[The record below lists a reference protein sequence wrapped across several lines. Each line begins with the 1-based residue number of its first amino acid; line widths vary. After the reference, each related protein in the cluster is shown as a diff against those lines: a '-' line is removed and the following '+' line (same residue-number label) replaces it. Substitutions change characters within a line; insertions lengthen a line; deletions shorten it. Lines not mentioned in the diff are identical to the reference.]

1 MSSETERIFAQSRLL
16 IYGLARLSEVY
27 AGFVYCVMTG
37 AREKNVHRLAERKG
51 FRLDKVGKG
60 QHRFYIVSLEFSG
73 RMSSGVPDHEYSF
86 SLEQAEEWLAA
97 RDDRAKGK

>member
-1 MSSETERIFAQSRLL
+1 
-16 IYGLARLSEVY
+16 
-27 AGFVYCVMTG
+27 MTG

-60 QHRFYIVSLEFSG
+60 QHRFYIIDLESSG
-73 RMSSGVPDHEYSF
+73 RMFSGVPDHEYSF

-97 RDDRAKGK
+97 RR